1 MYKIIL
7 LVLLAEVCTGIGQ
20 ICFKKSVNNLGGNS
34 SRASHTKPFFF
45 RKLFVKPMLW
55 AGIVSMALGLIFWIS
70 ALSLGDL
77 SIVYPLGSIQYVFV
91 LFASHFFLGETIS
104 RTKLIGTA
112 LVILGIV
119 FITLS

>member
-1 MYKIIL
+1 MYRIIL

-20 ICFKKSVNNLGGNS
+20 ICFKKNVNNLSGNS
-34 SRASHTKPFFF
+34 SRSSDTTLLFF
-45 RKLFVKPMLW
+45 RKLLVKPMLW
-55 AGIVSMALGLIFWIS
+55 AGIVSMVLGLTFWIS
-70 ALSLGDL
+70 ALSIGDL
-77 SIVYPLGSIQYVFV
+77 SVVYPLGSIQYVFV
-91 LFASHFFLGETIS
+91 LFASHFFLGETID

>member
-34 SRASHTKPFFF
+34 SRFSHAKPFFF
-45 RKLFVKPMLW
+45 RKLLVKPMLW
-55 AGIVSMALGLIFWIS
+55 GGIASMALGLIFWIA
-70 ALSLGDL
+70 ALSVGDL

-91 LFASHFFLGETIS
+91 LFASHFFLGESID

-112 LVILGIV
+112 LLILGIV
-119 FITLS
+119 FITIS